1 MNSKKQ
7 SVKQSLKKHYENAS
21 LTDNQLLALQQTLNS
36 HQKNKYKNFGIN
48 SILKWSSSVVVSVS
62 LVVMILI
69 NFQTPQLVSSAYADI
84 FKDANLNNGMQ
95 IPMQQ
100 WLSENNISNIPVE
113 YKVIMSKFC
122 RINNSVTTHLRIAGK
137 KQGEM
142 NVFFHP
148 GHASKLW
155 HANSGKV
162 DDMNWKLVN
171 VREDL
176 SLIVLYTHD
185 MREKSVQYIL
195 GKLLPELEV

>member
-1 MNSKKQ
+1 MSSKKQ
-7 SVKQSLKKHYENAS
+7 SVKQALQKHYENSS
-21 LTDNQLLALQQTLNS
+21 LSDSQLLALQKTLNS
-36 HQKNKYKNFGIN
+36 RNENKYKNFSIN

-62 LVVMILI
+62 LMVIILI
-69 NFQTPQLVSSAYADI
+69 NFQTPPVVSSAYADI

-95 IPMQQ
+95 VSMQQ

-113 YKVIMSKFC
+113 YKIIMSKFC

-148 GHASKLW
+148 GHGSKLW
-155 HANSGKV
+155 HANSGEV
-162 DDMNWKLVN
+162 DDMKWKLVN

-176 SLIVLYTHD
+176 SLIVLYTQD

-195 GKLLPELEV
+195 GKLLPELKV